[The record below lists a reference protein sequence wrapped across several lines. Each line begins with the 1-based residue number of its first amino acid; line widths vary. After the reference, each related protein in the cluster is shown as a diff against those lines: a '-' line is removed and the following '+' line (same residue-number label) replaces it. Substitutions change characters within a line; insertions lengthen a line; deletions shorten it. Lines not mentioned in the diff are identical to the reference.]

1 MVTNIRHLHPFYSNS
16 LRACSANN
24 GVLITFHS
32 TTSFTTTFRKEGYS
46 AAITSSNI
54 LYCPLSTYLSIS
66 LSTRMLGIIPMLSSL
81 GLRAPSLSHNPNP
94 ILFFFGCGKEAKYW
108 SLNWGTMLTR
118 QAFYHLS
125 HVSDLFLLFFK
136 SVMHFFSGPA
146 LNCNLSYL
154 CRITDVYNDNQIV
167 Y

>member
-1 MVTNIRHLHPFYSNS
+1 VIFCYQSPLFAITMVTNIRHLHPFYSNS

-94 ILFFFGCGKEAKYW
+94 ILFFFWLWEGGKVLEFELRDYA
-108 SLNWGTMLTR
+108 
-118 QAFYHLS
+118 H
-125 HVSDLFLLFFK
+125 
-136 SVMHFFSGPA
+136 
-146 LNCNLSYL
+146 
-154 CRITDVYNDNQIV
+154 
-167 Y
+167 